1 LAQRH
6 RHVLAAALIAA
17 GAALAD
23 VARAGPED
31 VVLLPTVT
39 AAREAPGSSMILRL
53 PESADGRDVL
63 RWTRRLDMT
72 LREAVQDLG
81 LTLDVSERPSARTP
95 DLNEDALVER
105 ARESWVIS
113 PRLEPIEGKMRLRIV
128 GVAPGSKVLLVRT
141 QELEPRE
148 LELRAMVMMRDLVLA
163 GRGMGSTNVERPGS
177 VQPGEGRIAEPARSP
192 GRAVLALNSA
202 AFGGYVGFSIQGS
215 SQTNDPRLTYPLIAL
230 GTGVGLG
237 GSMIIADEWDVGLGD
252 AWYLS
257 AGAWWPTA
265 AGFLLADGYD
275 VERGDDRH
283 LYGLL
288 GATAGLTLA
297 TVSLTFKGMSEGGAL
312 LAHSGGAFG
321 MLLGGLAE
329 LAIEEDDTEVQT
341 PTRGMGYG
349 TGAGVIVAGA
359 LATQVSVTPSRVLLV
374 DLGASLGA
382 LTAAAAA
389 SPLLLVD
396 EETSEEGRSRA
407 WFLSVAAGT
416 LIGGGLGWWITR
428 PSETGQ
434 SPARSS
440 LAYIPFAGVIGES
453 PTPGGRRQ
461 PVFGAGLRGAF

>member
-1 LAQRH
+1 
-6 RHVLAAALIAA
+6 V
-17 GAALAD
+17 ALAN

-39 AAREAPGSSMILRL
+39 AARETPGSPMILRL
-53 PESADGRDVL
+53 PEPADGRDVL

-95 DLNEDALVER
+95 DLTEDALVER
-105 ARESWVIS
+105 AQQSWVIS
-113 PRLEPIEGKMRLRIV
+113 PRLEVVEGKIRLRIV

-141 QELEPRE
+141 QEIEARE
-148 LELRAMVMMRDLVLA
+148 VELRSMVMMRDLVLA
-163 GRGMGSTNVERPGS
+163 GRGAGATDADRPS
-177 VQPGEGRIAEPARSP
+177 PAAAEPRVAEAARSP

-202 AFGGYVGFSIQGS
+202 GLGAYVGLSIQKSSGS
-215 SQTNDPRLTYPLIAL
+215 TDPRLTYPLIAL
-230 GTGVGLG
+230 GTLIGLG

-257 AGAWWPTA
+257 AGALWPTA
-265 AGFLLADGYD
+265 AGFLLADGYG
-275 VERGDDRH
+275 VRPQDDRY
-283 LYGLL
+283 LYGLV
-288 GATAGLTLA
+288 GASAGVTLA
-297 TVSLTFKGMSEGGAL
+297 TVSLTFKGMSEGGAV

-321 MLLGGLAE
+321 MLLGGLTE
-329 LAIEEDDTEVQT
+329 LAIEQDATDIAT

-349 TGAGVIVAGA
+349 SGAGVLIAGA

-374 DLGASLGA
+374 DLGASVGA

-389 SPLLLVD
+389 SPLFFVD

-407 WFLSVAAGT
+407 WFVSVAAGT

-428 PSETGQ
+428 PSSTGQ
-434 SPARSS
+434 TTAPSS
-440 LAYIPFAGVIGES
+440 VGYVPFAGVIGES
-453 PTPGGRRQ
+453 VAPSGRQQ
-461 PVFGAGLRGAF
+461 PVFGAGLRGVF

>member
-1 LAQRH
+1 MKLVR
-6 RHVLAAALIAA
+6 RLLPFCLIAA

-23 VARAGPED
+23 VAHAGPED

-39 AAREAPGSSMILRL
+39 ASREAPGASMILRL
-53 PESADGRDVL
+53 PESTDGRDVL

-81 LTLDVSERPSARTP
+81 LTLDVSERPTARTP
-95 DLNEDALVER
+95 DLTEDALVER

-163 GRGMGSTNVERPGS
+163 GRGAGTTDVERPA
-177 VQPGEGRIAEPARSP
+177 VQPGEARVAEPARSP

-215 SQTNDPRLTYPLIAL
+215 SDTNDPRLTYPLIAL

-288 GATAGLTLA
+288 GATAGITLA

-329 LAIEEDDTEVQT
+329 LAIEEDDTDVQT

-359 LATQVSVTPSRVLLV
+359 LATQVSVTPSRVLLI

-407 WFLSVAAGT
+407 WFVSVAAGT

-434 SPARSS
+434 SPAPSS
-440 LAYIPFAGVIGES
+440 MAYVPFAGVIGQS
-453 PTPGGRRQ
+453 AAPGGRLE